1 MNSTQNPQISIDQ
14 AIQNTR
20 KDILEK
26 QADSNVSTMIGFD
39 GMVQQFRALAKQF
52 QTQNVELGRLQELC
66 KKNNINTKTIPPSLP
81 VKELPKNE
89 AVTPPIETPSK
100 A

>member
-26 QADSNVSTMIGFD
+26 QADSNVSTITGFD

-66 KKNNINTKTIPPSLP
+66 KKNNINTKIITVPP

-89 AVTPPIETPSK
+89 AVTPPIESTSK